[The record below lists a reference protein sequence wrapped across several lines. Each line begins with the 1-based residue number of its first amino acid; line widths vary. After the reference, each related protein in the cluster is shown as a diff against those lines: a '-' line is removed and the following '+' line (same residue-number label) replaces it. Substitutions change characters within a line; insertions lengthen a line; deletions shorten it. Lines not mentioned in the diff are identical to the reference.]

1 MADANDQSRV
11 VVWFAVWATVCAAVA
26 GIVVLLFD
34 TYLFSHVVHR
44 AAIIHNLVD
53 EGSGVLAISAG
64 QGALALVTAGALLQF
79 GRSLQPTVLLGLL
92 IGTFDFV
99 FDLVQVFVPSIEVEM
114 QYGEQVF
121 HYTRGQR
128 GTESRLRALRSIG
141 ARDVRPGC
149 SG

>member
-34 TYLFSHVVHR
+34 TYIFSHLVHR

-64 QGALALVTAGALLQF
+64 QGAVALVTASALMQL
-79 GRSLQPTVLLGLL
+79 GRALQPTVLLGLL
-92 IGTFDFV
+92 IGVFDFV
-99 FDLVQVFVPSIEVEM
+99 FDLLQVFVPATEVEWKWKLVISLLAVLVITVA
-114 QYGEQVF
+114 G
-121 HYTRGQR
+121 
-128 GTESRLRALRSIG
+128 SRKPAAAG
-141 ARDVRPGC
+141 
-149 SG
+149 

>member
-34 TYLFSHVVHR
+34 TYIFSHLVHR

-64 QGALALVTAGALLQF
+64 QGAVALVTASALLQF
-79 GRSLQPTVLLGLL
+79 GRALQPTVLLGLL
-92 IGTFDFV
+92 IGVFDFG
-99 FDLVQVFVPSIEVEM
+99 FDLLQVFVPATEVEWKWKLVISLLAVLVITVT
-114 QYGEQVF
+114 G
-121 HYTRGQR
+121 
-128 GTESRLRALRSIG
+128 SRKPAAAG
-141 ARDVRPGC
+141 
-149 SG
+149 

>member
-34 TYLFSHVVHR
+34 TYIFGHLVHR

-64 QGALALVTAGALLQF
+64 QGAVALVTASALLQF
-79 GRSLQPTVLLGLL
+79 GRALQPTVLLGLL
-92 IGTFDFV
+92 IGVFDFV
-99 FDLVQVFVPSIEVEM
+99 FDLLQVFVPATEVEWKWKLVI
-114 QYGEQVF
+114 GLLAVLVI
-121 HYTRGQR
+121 TIAG
-128 GTESRLRALRSIG
+128 SRKPAAAG
-141 ARDVRPGC
+141 
-149 SG
+149 

>member
-34 TYLFSHVVHR
+34 TYIFSHLVHR

-64 QGALALVTAGALLQF
+64 QGAVALVTASALLQF
-79 GRSLQPTVLLGLL
+79 GRALQPTVLLGLL
-92 IGTFDFV
+92 IGVFDFV
-99 FDLVQVFVPSIEVEM
+99 FDLLQVFVPATEVEWKWKLVISLLAVLVITVA
-114 QYGEQVF
+114 G
-121 HYTRGQR
+121 
-128 GTESRLRALRSIG
+128 SRKPAAAG
-141 ARDVRPGC
+141 
-149 SG
+149 

>member
-26 GIVVLLFD
+26 GVVVLLFD
-34 TYLFSHVVHR
+34 TYLFSHLVHR

-64 QGALALVTAGALLQF
+64 QGALALVSAGALMQF

-92 IGTFDFV
+92 IGVFDFL
-99 FDLVQVFVPSIEVEM
+99 FDLLQVVVPATEVEWKWKLVISLLAVLVITVA
-114 QYGEQVF
+114 G
-121 HYTRGQR
+121 
-128 GTESRLRALRSIG
+128 SRKPTAAG
-141 ARDVRPGC
+141 
-149 SG
+149 

>member
-34 TYLFSHVVHR
+34 TYIFSHLVHR

-64 QGALALVTAGALLQF
+64 QGAVALVTASALMQL
-79 GRSLQPTVLLGLL
+79 GRALQPTVLLGLL
-92 IGTFDFV
+92 IGVFDFV
-99 FDLVQVFVPSIEVEM
+99 FDLLQVFVPATEVEWKWKLVISLLAVVVITIA
-114 QYGEQVF
+114 G
-121 HYTRGQR
+121 
-128 GTESRLRALRSIG
+128 SRKPAAAG
-141 ARDVRPGC
+141 
-149 SG
+149 

>member
-34 TYLFSHVVHR
+34 TYVFSHLVHR

-64 QGALALVTAGALLQF
+64 QGAVALVTASALMQF
-79 GRSLQPTVLLGLL
+79 GRVLQPTVLLGLL
-92 IGTFDFV
+92 IGVFDFV
-99 FDLVQVFVPSIEVEM
+99 FDLLQVFVPATEVEWKWKLVI
-114 QYGEQVF
+114 GLLAVLVI
-121 HYTRGQR
+121 TIAG
-128 GTESRLRALRSIG
+128 SRKTAAAG
-141 ARDVRPGC
+141 
-149 SG
+149 

>member
-34 TYLFSHVVHR
+34 TYIFSHLVHR

-64 QGALALVTAGALLQF
+64 QGAVALVTASALMQV
-79 GRSLQPTVLLGLL
+79 GRALQPTVLLGLL
-92 IGTFDFV
+92 IGVFDFV
-99 FDLVQVFVPSIEVEM
+99 FDLLQVFVPATEVEWKWKLVISLLAVLVITIA
-114 QYGEQVF
+114 G
-121 HYTRGQR
+121 
-128 GTESRLRALRSIG
+128 SRKPAAAG
-141 ARDVRPGC
+141 
-149 SG
+149 

>member
-34 TYLFSHVVHR
+34 TYIFSHLVHR

-64 QGALALVTAGALLQF
+64 QGAVALVTASALMQL
-79 GRSLQPTVLLGLL
+79 GRALQPTVLLGLL
-92 IGTFDFV
+92 IGVFDFV
-99 FDLVQVFVPSIEVEM
+99 FDLLQVFVPATEVEWKWKLVISLLAVLVITIA
-114 QYGEQVF
+114 G
-121 HYTRGQR
+121 
-128 GTESRLRALRSIG
+128 SRKPAAAG
-141 ARDVRPGC
+141 
-149 SG
+149 

>member
-34 TYLFSHVVHR
+34 TYIFSHLVHR

-64 QGALALVTAGALLQF
+64 QGAVALVTASALLQF
-79 GRSLQPTVLLGLL
+79 GRALQPTVLLGLL
-92 IGTFDFV
+92 IGVFDFV
-99 FDLVQVFVPSIEVEM
+99 FDLLQVFVPATEVEWKWKLVI
-114 QYGEQVF
+114 GLLAVLVI
-121 HYTRGQR
+121 TIAG
-128 GTESRLRALRSIG
+128 SRKPAAAG
-141 ARDVRPGC
+141 
-149 SG
+149 

>member
-34 TYLFSHVVHR
+34 TYIFSHLVHR

-64 QGALALVTAGALLQF
+64 QGAVALVTASALMQL
-79 GRSLQPTVLLGLL
+79 GRVLQPTVLLGLL
-92 IGTFDFV
+92 IGVFDFV
-99 FDLVQVFVPSIEVEM
+99 FDLLQVFVPATEVEWKWKLVISLLAVLVITVA
-114 QYGEQVF
+114 G
-121 HYTRGQR
+121 
-128 GTESRLRALRSIG
+128 SRKPAAAG
-141 ARDVRPGC
+141 
-149 SG
+149 